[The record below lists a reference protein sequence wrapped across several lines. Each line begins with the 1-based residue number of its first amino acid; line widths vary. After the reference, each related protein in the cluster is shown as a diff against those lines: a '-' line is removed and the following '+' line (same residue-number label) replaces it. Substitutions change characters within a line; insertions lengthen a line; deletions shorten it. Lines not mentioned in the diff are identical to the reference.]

1 MGKQLNVR
9 GGFKPLGFRSPWWNV
24 VNHFQRRIWINK
36 KEMEKER
43 LNKTERGNKKIS

>member
-24 VNHFQRRIWINK
+24 VNHFQRRIWVNK
-36 KEMEKER
+36 KEMDKEK
-43 LNKTERGNKKIS
+43 LGNIKEKNG

>member
-24 VNHFQRRIWINK
+24 VNHFQRRIWANK

-43 LNKTERGNKKIS
+43 LSKTSKNMKVS